1 MIISRTPFRVSFFGG
16 GTDYPAWFRKNG
28 GAVIST
34 SIDKYCYISCRRLPP
49 FFDHKFRVAYSRIE
63 HVKDISQIEHPSVR
77 AVLSEMNVEEG
88 LEIHHD
94 ADLPARSGLGSSSA
108 FTVGLINAIRALDGK
123 ISSKKELAQKAIYI
137 EQQVIQESVGCQDQI
152 AVACGGF
159 NKIKF
164 NQQGDF
170 YITPVIINHD
180 KLELLQN
187 HLMLFFTGFSRYSS
201 RIAQATISNIDKRE
215 EQLQLMGQMVDEAE
229 QILQSQADN
238 VSDFGKLLHQAW
250 LQKKQLSNNV
260 SSPQIDEIYNA
271 GLEAG
276 AIGGKLLGAGGG
288 GFILLFAPPEKQR
301 AIKEKL
307 SNLIYV
313 NFRFETEGSKIVLYD
328 PKY

>member
-1 MIISRTPFRVSFFGG
+1 
-16 GTDYPAWFRKNG
+16 
-28 GAVIST
+28 VIST